1 MYAACLCFTDG
12 SREPIHFV
20 EDYFRDVIPPG
31 LAKWVEQSTYRRS
44 EDMSA
49 LYDLSRLVQT
59 LEIRV
64 LDFQIVKDQKKRS
77 RH

>member
-1 MYAACLCFTDG
+1 MFVFYDG

-20 EDYFRDVIPPG
+20 EGYFRDVIPPG

-44 EDMSA
+44 EDMST
-49 LYDLSRLVQT
+49 LYGLSRLVQT
-59 LEIRV
+59 LEMRV
-64 LDFQIVKDQKKRS
+64 LDFQIVKDQN